1 MPELFSF
8 IPLRYYTLY
17 FDLLIMVLVLFTYI
31 QCARGNV
38 FHPQATSINSSMGT
52 IVMVFIILYMGLR
65 NPYSSFFGDTVNYAH
80 GFDNLAISHTPFNW
94 SWKGEWFFYSL
105 MGFIAKSTGDVR
117 ILFLLCALIYVGSL
131 WLAMVRMFGDHYYI
145 PFLVILSMFT
155 FWTYGVNGM
164 RNGMGASLFILAL
177 SFADNIPIMVFFA
190 FLAVGC
196 HKSVSLMIGAALVTW
211 FFNNCRLFLSLWLL
225 AVVASYLAGYS
236 IQHYIGSIGF
246 LGEDA
251 RFNYYMTTDA
261 ETFLRWEGTRL
272 KMGFRWDFLAYSA
285 IAVYVGYY
293 FIIKRKF
300 QDEYYHWLYNI
311 YLLTN
316 AFWVLVIRAAFSNRF
331 AQISWF
337 IMPVVLIYP
346 FMKKRFFPNHE
357 MMTGVAILVFYAFA
371 FFTNVVIPV
380 IGILQK

>member
-8 IPLRYYTLY
+8 VPLRYYTLY
-17 FDLLIMVLVLFTYI
+17 FDLLVMMLVFFSFI

-38 FHPQATSINSSMGT
+38 FNPQATSINTSLGT
-52 IVMVFIILYMGLR
+52 VVAVFIILYMGLR
-65 NPYSSFFGDTVNYAH
+65 NPHGPFGDSIHYAA
-80 GFDNLAISHTPFNW
+80 GFKRLATEPTKFHVVVS
-94 SWKGEWFFYSL
+94 GDWFFYSL
-105 MGFIAKSTGDVR
+105 NNFFAKTTGDVK
-117 ILFLLCALIYVGSL
+117 IFFTVCSLFYVGSL
-131 WLAMVRMFGDHYYI
+131 WWAMVRIFGEQYYI
-145 PFLVILSMFT
+145 PFVVVLSMFT
-155 FWTYGVNGM
+155 FWTYGVNGI

-177 SFADNIPIMVFFA
+177 SFADNLPSMIFIA
-190 FLAVGC
+190 FIATGV
-196 HKSVSLMIGAALVTW
+196 HKSIYLMVGAAMLSWLVQTS
-211 FFNNCRLFLSLWLL
+211 RLYLWIWIV
-225 AVVASYLAGYS
+225 AVIASYFAGNT
-236 IQHYIGSIGF
+236 IQNYIANIGF

-261 ETFLRWEGTRL
+261 DTFLRWEGARI
-272 KMGFRWDFLAYSA
+272 KVGFRWDFLAYSA
-285 IAVYVGYY
+285 IAVFVGYY
-293 FIIKRKF
+293 FIFKRKF

-357 MMTGVAILVFYAFA
+357 LMTGVAILVFYAFA

>member
-8 IPLRYYTLY
+8 VPLRYYTLY
-17 FDLLIMVLVLFTYI
+17 FDLLIMILVFFTYI

-65 NPYSSFFGDTVNYAH
+65 NQYSSFFGDTVNYAH
-80 GFDNLAISHTPFNW
+80 GFDNLAISQTPFNW
-94 SWKGEWFFYSL
+94 NWKGEWFFYNL

-190 FLAVGC
+190 FDFVDAN
-196 HKSVSLMIGAALVTW
+196 KSL
-211 FFNNCRLFLSLWLL
+211 FFC
-225 AVVASYLAGYS
+225 
-236 IQHYIGSIGF
+236 
-246 LGEDA
+246 
-251 RFNYYMTTDA
+251 
-261 ETFLRWEGTRL
+261 
-272 KMGFRWDFLAYSA
+272 
-285 IAVYVGYY
+285 
-293 FIIKRKF
+293 
-300 QDEYYHWLYNI
+300 
-311 YLLTN
+311 
-316 AFWVLVIRAAFSNRF
+316 
-331 AQISWF
+331 
-337 IMPVVLIYP
+337 
-346 FMKKRFFPNHE
+346 
-357 MMTGVAILVFYAFA
+357 
-371 FFTNVVIPV
+371 
-380 IGILQK
+380 

>member
-1 MPELFSF
+1 MFSF
-8 IPLRYYTLY
+8 VPLQYYTLC
-17 FDLLIMVLVLFTYI
+17 FDLLVMTLVFFAFI
-31 QCARGNV
+31 QCTRGNV
-38 FHPQATSINSSMGT
+38 FNEQATSINSSMGAVIT
-52 IVMVFIILYMGLR
+52 ALIILYMGFR
-65 NPYSSFFGDTVNYAH
+65 NPYGPFGDTINYTL
-80 GFDNLAISHTPFNW
+80 GFKKVAAESTPFHLLN
-94 SWKGEWFFYSL
+94 SGEWFFYSL
-105 MGFIAKSTGDVR
+105 HHFIAKTTGDVT
-117 ILFLLCALIYVGSL
+117 ILYLICALIYVGSL
-131 WLAMVRMFGDHYYI
+131 WLAMERIFGAQYYI
-145 PFLVILSMFT
+145 PLLVVFSMFT
-155 FWTYGVNGM
+155 FWQYGVNGI

-177 SFADNIPIMVFFA
+177 SFADSIPIMVFLS
-190 FLAVGC
+190 FLALGC
-196 HKSVSLMIGAALVTW
+196 HKSVILMIGAATISW
-211 FFNNCRLFLSLWLL
+211 FMKNSRLYLWMWI
-225 AVVASYLAGYS
+225 ASVIASYIAGNT
-236 IQHYIGSIGF
+236 IQNYIANIGF
-246 LGEDA
+246 LGEDT

-285 IAVYVGYY
+285 IAVFVGWYCI
-293 FIIKRKF
+293 FKRKF